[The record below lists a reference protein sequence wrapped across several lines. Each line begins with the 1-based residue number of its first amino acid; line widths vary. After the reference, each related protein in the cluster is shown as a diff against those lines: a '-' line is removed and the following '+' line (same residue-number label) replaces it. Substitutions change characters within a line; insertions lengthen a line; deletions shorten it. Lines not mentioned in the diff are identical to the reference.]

1 MVKQKIEDFCKTL
14 GLDTIGF
21 IPCRNFEEL
30 RDFYCYRKENNLQNE
45 FEEKDIE
52 KRINPNLS
60 MEEGKT
66 IISIAF
72 PYYHNNDEESGIEK
86 YEETM
91 SDEASNGEVTKGE
104 ASNHETSKDE
114 ATNHKEVNLE
124 VKNPGEANY
133 QQDYSNENNG
143 FSIYTKRSDYH
154 RVVNSYL
161 SKICEY
167 IESLG
172 GKAKSFVD
180 SNSLPERYIAYLAG
194 IGFIGRNNMIITKKY
209 GTYVFLGEIITDLE
223 IECSDKRSFEEIS
236 EYKECIACER
246 CIKECPTKSINK
258 TKINPNICL
267 SYITQKKEISD
278 KEIKLLKGN
287 VFGCDFC
294 QLKCPYNENVETNVL
309 KEFETLEYMNDDV
322 STFAAMDNK
331 FFKEKISGTSC
342 GWRGKNVIRR
352 NAIIHMQN
360 KGFDISK
367 YRGDSEYINAYINR
381 MLGEER

>member
-30 RDFYCYRKENNLQNE
+30 RDFYCYRKENNLQND

-72 PYYHNNDEESGIEK
+72 PYYH
-86 YEETM
+86 
-91 SDEASNGEVTKGE
+91 
-104 ASNHETSKDE
+104 
-114 ATNHKEVNLE
+114 
-124 VKNPGEANY
+124 KNPGEANY

-209 GTYVFLGEIITDLE
+209 GSYVFLGEIITDLE
-223 IECSDKRSFEEIS
+223 IDCNDKRTFNEVS
-236 EYKECIACER
+236 EYKECIGCER

-278 KEIKLLKGN
+278 KEIRLLKGN

-352 NAIIHMQN
+352 NAIIHMYN
-360 KGFDISK
+360 KGFDINQYK
-367 YRGDSEYINAYINR
+367 GDSEYINDYINR
-381 MLGEER
+381 MLVEE